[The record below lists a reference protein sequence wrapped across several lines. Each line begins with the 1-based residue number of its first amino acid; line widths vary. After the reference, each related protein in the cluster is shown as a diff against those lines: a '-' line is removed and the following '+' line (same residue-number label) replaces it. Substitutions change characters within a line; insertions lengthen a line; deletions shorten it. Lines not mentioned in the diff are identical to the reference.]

1 VATRRQKIHVAIFL
15 LSAIVIALSMAYIL
29 SSLFQ
34 QRGMRYWIEFENES
48 ILGLNEGGLVEYLGV
63 PVGKVSRI
71 WVTNANKPHVEIV
84 LDPRK
89 VTLHEGVK
97 AQLVIYSIAA
107 GTMAISLR
115 GGDPKAPRLRDN
127 SEIPAVPSLITAVS
141 GQIPELVDRINDI
154 ITTVQNGLAGME
166 EGELTDILRKAKE
179 TIDNVNALLNDG
191 KAFIGEAKDTLTSV
205 RSKAEQAVDQL
216 IALSK
221 DIQKVIPDLQALL
234 KNANT
239 KLNDLDLVRMQADL
253 NEAIARINKIT
264 AQFDDLSA
272 TAFHEAD
279 NLEHTLRRSLQEVND
294 TFVTLRGILED
305 LQANPSMLI
314 RGKGKAGAG
323 P

>member
-1 VATRRQKIHVAIFL
+1 
-15 LSAIVIALSMAYIL
+15 
-29 SSLFQ
+29 
-34 QRGMRYWIEFENES
+34 
-48 ILGLNEGGLVEYLGV
+48 
-63 PVGKVSRI
+63 
-71 WVTNANKPHVEIV
+71 
-84 LDPRK
+84 
-89 VTLHEGVK
+89 
-97 AQLVIYSIAA
+97 
-107 GTMAISLR
+107 
-115 GGDPKAPRLRDN
+115 
-127 SEIPAVPSLITAVS
+127 VS